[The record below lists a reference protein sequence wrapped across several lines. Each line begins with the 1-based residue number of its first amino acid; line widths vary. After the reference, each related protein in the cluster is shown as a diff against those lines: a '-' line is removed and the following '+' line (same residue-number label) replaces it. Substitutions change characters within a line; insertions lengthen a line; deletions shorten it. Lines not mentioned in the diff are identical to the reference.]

1 MSLSVVN
8 TFFQQKN
15 SFDCDQDDMSFKTIS
30 IPIMGMEGAD
40 ESWKTRFHL
49 ANSEVGMI
57 GGSATPCEDIDS
69 LANLDP
75 QSLARSSAHKS
86 IG

>member
-1 MSLSVVN
+1 M
-8 TFFQQKN
+8 
-15 SFDCDQDDMSFKTIS
+15 DFKTIS

-57 GGSATPCEDIDS
+57 GGSATPRENVSQTIFAS
-69 LANLDP
+69 KKFVFVP
-75 QSLARSSAHKS
+75 THHW
-86 IG
+86 